1 MPRIYLSSSEF
12 ALYPVA
18 ITFSFELSRITA
30 LPGAMDRLLARASR
44 RVDSFAR
51 KRIVIPPATTVGVG
65 GIASGATSLPM
76 TSTLGFDNG
85 AEEAV
90 IIGTGGSQEI
100 IPVAPGGIAVSSWSS
115 PYPGTVTLAQ
125 GCAYSHSAGEV
136 VQGCYQEVSK
146 IGNPSGSDIE
156 DAAWSDLSQ
165 QAEIALMHSA
175 LNALPTTRKIFL
187 KCYPIVTLHKLEHA
201 LSIGSEYT
209 DLGTSGV
216 SIHPLA
222 GWIRMPVGSLVT
234 AEGLFRATY
243 TAGFTNTPEEIQEA
257 TAWYV
262 ADELQNMQSRG
273 AYEVQSGKTKV
284 KYASDQVTKSI
295 YVQNAEDIIKR
306 GGYRRTA

>member
-1 MPRIYLSSSEF
+1 MPRIYLSSSEL

-18 ITFSFELSRITA
+18 ITFSYELSRITA
-30 LPGAMDRLLARASR
+30 LSGAMDRLLARASR

-51 KRIVIPPATTVGVG
+51 KRIVSPPATTIGVG
-65 GIASGATSLPM
+65 GIAAGGTSLPM

-85 AEEAV
+85 QEEAV
-90 IIGTGGSQEI
+90 IIGSGGSQEI
-100 IPVAPGGIAVSSWSS
+100 IPVAPGGVSVTNWAS
-115 PYPGTVTLAQ
+115 PYPGTITLAQ
-125 GCAYSHSAGEV
+125 GCAYSHSAGEAA
-136 VQGCYQEVSK
+136 QGCYQEISK
-146 IGNPSGSDIE
+146 VGNPSGRDME
-156 DAAWSDLSQ
+156 DAAWSDLDQ

-216 SIHPLA
+216 AIHPSA

-243 TAGFTNTPEEIQEA
+243 TAGFTTTPEEIQEA

-262 ADELQNMQSRG
+262 ADELQSMQSRG
-273 AYEVQSGKTKV
+273 AYEIQSGKTKV
-284 KYASDQVTKSI
+284 KYADPNATKSI
-295 YVQNAEDIIKR
+295 YAQNAEDIIR
-306 GGYRRTA
+306 RGYRRTA